1 MAHRVRN
8 TNTLEGERMLKVARR
23 PFHRMR
29 SFACFDLHPYWVAY
43 QQAGLVRDEI
53 VQHYGLERSVRLG
66 RNVAGWINQ
75 YLRQQGLLRSAYLWA
90 EFAEEHALKAPRTC
104 GYEAV
109 TYMGEWCTN
118 IMSIHMG
125 KTRAQSTILIHM
137 RTGHN
142 GLNSNLYSINKAETN
157 MCPCG
162 EGEHTVEHLL
172 FDCVSLERQRRELL
186 PADYGKCDDDLRRL
200 KLRYL
205 LTQCAG
211 PVSAWALKHFELEQF
226 SWTKEH
232 LPIRTRTFPFSS
244 GTRHRRVLVHCFI
257 PQLFILLSL
266 RDLSDR
272 QGPQQSGSVGSI
284 FIALEN
290 PGELV
295 LRLIHPPLS
304 AIPPSPP
311 LEAGAEDEYADG
323 IPGAEPSGACKEPL
337 HSSQPQPSHTFSSR
351 WRVGI
356 HGALWVE
363 VVLEVVKLLVPVTLV
378 AEAAMR
384 KSYSHLVYLV
394 FVSLETSV
402 SSSTDWPYL
411 KMDCRFNLLQLPL
424 ELRQLIYR
432 AYLLVD
438 GGYICDA
445 EALFTGKLRGE
456 AKCRL
461 TQADGKPIDMAL
473 VVTCR
478 AVAKEMLHGGLALRV
493 NTVAFSTF
501 YSDEFRQRGERLQA
515 FRSKDVDCNI
525 FNMMRNVGS
534 CLQGPV
540 YDALKNAY
548 PVFMPVVEH
557 LRGGNPN
564 TELVAPPDSNYGQAP
579 SLYREFVR
587 LALRLACRYYV
598 EQFNEAMSQD
608 FAIQESRG
616 RRYVPDYHGLAACS
630 IEPWIIP
637 TDDDIAQI
645 MSYNGWPIPSPD
657 DEDFEIHLPRRT
669 LCYGLNGD
677 AACGVSRNVA
687 TWIMEALALEHHGM
701 PHGAFSLLL
710 GGGPAPLLCEEIFQT
725 VVQRDVAWQ
734 LARDE
739 SRRRGYL
746 PARTWIERNGE
757 HPWRWSSCFRP
768 AESDLGYM
776 YEGFPRAMRD
786 VAEKKSVVR
795 CNFDVGVPWDVERI
809 VEERRG
815 RGEQE
820 WNEDWF
826 AHDPLSWETVPP
838 LPSWADCLREDVLRP
853 DENPPARRD
862 SFDEWVA
869 RWDESSG
876 SDDDW
881 AFRSDGQP
889 LDPSRL
895 RKTGGFLE
903 AQIWTTLRWEEF
915 VSHLLPE
922 CFLPFQYKVVAVL
935 NRFSYLEESFV
946 SRGGTLV
953 NLVNAGAVMVVS
965 EALVGFN
972 GLFSSVPRKSDDG
985 GPSLLGDWQ

>member
-257 PQLFILLSL
+257 PQLCEYAALLCISCTLFSFLALLLFWISSAVSLAVFRLRPPYLSTTIYLDLPSWSNTSAYQLCRPSSIAILIQHLSPSLSTTTFTLICHPWPSSSSTTFVHHLRPPPSSTTTTTTITTTTFVCHPQPPFSSNLIRRPHSTQSSATFHDFCPLPPSPPPPPPSSAISVNHLHQPASSDTFVNRSNTPSSSPTFNFHLRPLSCTTSGILFILLSL

-363 VVLEVVKLLVPVTLV
+363 VGKVPVTLV
-378 AEAAMR
+378 AEAAMAEE
-384 KSYSHLVYLV
+384 KL
-394 FVSLETSV
+394 FA
-402 SSSTDWPYL
+402 P
-411 KMDCRFNLLQLPL
+411 CLP
-424 ELRQLIYR
+424 R
-432 AYLLVD
+432 
-438 GGYICDA
+438 
-445 EALFTGKLRGE
+445 
-456 AKCRL
+456 
-461 TQADGKPIDMAL
+461 
-473 VVTCR
+473 
-478 AVAKEMLHGGLALRV
+478 
-493 NTVAFSTF
+493 
-501 YSDEFRQRGERLQA
+501 
-515 FRSKDVDCNI
+515 
-525 FNMMRNVGS
+525 
-534 CLQGPV
+534 
-540 YDALKNAY
+540 
-548 PVFMPVVEH
+548 
-557 LRGGNPN
+557 
-564 TELVAPPDSNYGQAP
+564 
-579 SLYREFVR
+579 
-587 LALRLACRYYV
+587 LRL
-598 EQFNEAMSQD
+598 
-608 FAIQESRG
+608 SR
-616 RRYVPDYHGLAACS
+616 D
-630 IEPWIIP
+630 
-637 TDDDIAQI
+637 
-645 MSYNGWPIPSPD
+645 
-657 DEDFEIHLPRRT
+657 
-669 LCYGLNGD
+669 LC
-677 AACGVSRNVA
+677 V
-687 TWIMEALALEHHGM
+687 
-701 PHGAFSLLL
+701 
-710 GGGPAPLLCEEIFQT
+710 
-725 VVQRDVAWQ
+725 
-734 LARDE
+734 
-739 SRRRGYL
+739 
-746 PARTWIERNGE
+746 
-757 HPWRWSSCFRP
+757 
-768 AESDLGYM
+768 
-776 YEGFPRAMRD
+776 
-786 VAEKKSVVR
+786 
-795 CNFDVGVPWDVERI
+795 
-809 VEERRG
+809 
-815 RGEQE
+815 
-820 WNEDWF
+820 
-826 AHDPLSWETVPP
+826 
-838 LPSWADCLREDVLRP
+838 
-853 DENPPARRD
+853 
-862 SFDEWVA
+862 
-869 RWDESSG
+869 
-876 SDDDW
+876 
-881 AFRSDGQP
+881 
-889 LDPSRL
+889 
-895 RKTGGFLE
+895 
-903 AQIWTTLRWEEF
+903 
-915 VSHLLPE
+915 
-922 CFLPFQYKVVAVL
+922 FQY
-935 NRFSYLEESFV
+935 
-946 SRGGTLV
+946 
-953 NLVNAGAVMVVS
+953 
-965 EALVGFN
+965 
-972 GLFSSVPRKSDDG
+972 
-985 GPSLLGDWQ
+985 

>member
-1 MAHRVRN
+1 
-8 TNTLEGERMLKVARR
+8 
-23 PFHRMR
+23 
-29 SFACFDLHPYWVAY
+29 
-43 QQAGLVRDEI
+43 
-53 VQHYGLERSVRLG
+53 
-66 RNVAGWINQ
+66 
-75 YLRQQGLLRSAYLWA
+75 
-90 EFAEEHALKAPRTC
+90 
-104 GYEAV
+104 
-109 TYMGEWCTN
+109 
-118 IMSIHMG
+118 
-125 KTRAQSTILIHM
+125 
-137 RTGHN
+137 
-142 GLNSNLYSINKAETN
+142 
-157 MCPCG
+157 
-162 EGEHTVEHLL
+162 
-172 FDCVSLERQRRELL
+172 
-186 PADYGKCDDDLRRL
+186 
-200 KLRYL
+200 
-205 LTQCAG
+205 
-211 PVSAWALKHFELEQF
+211 
-226 SWTKEH
+226 
-232 LPIRTRTFPFSS
+232 
-244 GTRHRRVLVHCFI
+244 
-257 PQLFILLSL
+257 
-266 RDLSDR
+266 
-272 QGPQQSGSVGSI
+272 
-284 FIALEN
+284 
-290 PGELV
+290 
-295 LRLIHPPLS
+295 
-304 AIPPSPP
+304 
-311 LEAGAEDEYADG
+311 
-323 IPGAEPSGACKEPL
+323 
-337 HSSQPQPSHTFSSR
+337 
-351 WRVGI
+351 
-356 HGALWVE
+356 
-363 VVLEVVKLLVPVTLV
+363 
-378 AEAAMR
+378 
-384 KSYSHLVYLV
+384 
-394 FVSLETSV
+394 
-402 SSSTDWPYL
+402 
-411 KMDCRFNLLQLPL
+411 MDCRFNLLQLPL

-456 AKCRL
+456 ARCRL

-478 AVAKEMLHGGLALRV
+478 AVAKEVLHGGLALRV

-564 TELVAPPDSNYGQAP
+564 TDLVAPPDSNYGQAP

-657 DEDFEIHLPRRT
+657 DEDFEIHLPRSDDRSKYRFSAAASAIYF
-669 LCYGLNGD
+669 LDSLPYHNRAHLRNIILNEDREAVSQPACHVQGLIPFCKENPLLRIERRCSLWGNVFRPDWLSGD
-677 AACGVSRNVA
+677 PDSRVDPEWVPDPKLRSNQVSRNVA

-710 GGGPAPLLCEEIFQT
+710 DGGPAPQLCEEIFQT

-757 HPWRWSSCFRP
+757 HPWRWSSYFRP

-838 LPSWADCLREDVLRP
+838 LPSWTDCLREDVLRP

-881 AFRSDGQP
+881 A
-889 LDPSRL
+889 L
-895 RKTGGFLE
+895 
-903 AQIWTTLRWEEF
+903 
-915 VSHLLPE
+915 
-922 CFLPFQYKVVAVL
+922 
-935 NRFSYLEESFV
+935 
-946 SRGGTLV
+946 
-953 NLVNAGAVMVVS
+953 
-965 EALVGFN
+965 
-972 GLFSSVPRKSDDG
+972 
-985 GPSLLGDWQ
+985 

>member
-1 MAHRVRN
+1 MVLQKELNIEPIEVALHRIAMAHRVRN

-66 RNVAGWINQ
+66 RNVAGWFNQ

-205 LTQCAG
+205 LTHI
-211 PVSAWALKHFELEQF
+211 V
-226 SWTKEH
+226 
-232 LPIRTRTFPFSS
+232 
-244 GTRHRRVLVHCFI
+244 
-257 PQLFILLSL
+257 ILLSL

-304 AIPPSPP
+304 AIPPQPSPP

-363 VVLEVVKLLVPVTLV
+363 V
-378 AEAAMR
+378 
-384 KSYSHLVYLV
+384 
-394 FVSLETSV
+394 
-402 SSSTDWPYL
+402 
-411 KMDCRFNLLQLPL
+411 
-424 ELRQLIYR
+424 
-432 AYLLVD
+432 
-438 GGYICDA
+438 
-445 EALFTGKLRGE
+445 
-456 AKCRL
+456 
-461 TQADGKPIDMAL
+461 
-473 VVTCR
+473 
-478 AVAKEMLHGGLALRV
+478 ALRV

-657 DEDFEIHLPRRT
+657 DEDFEIHLPRTEKPYRNRHAMFKASFRSARRT

>member
-1 MAHRVRN
+1 MVLQKELNIEPIEVALHRIAMAHRVRN

-363 VVLEVVKLLVPVTLV
+363 VVLEVVKL
-378 AEAAMR
+378 
-384 KSYSHLVYLV
+384 
-394 FVSLETSV
+394 
-402 SSSTDWPYL
+402 
-411 KMDCRFNLLQLPL
+411 Q
-424 ELRQLIYR
+424 
-432 AYLLVD
+432 
-438 GGYICDA
+438 
-445 EALFTGKLRGE
+445 
-456 AKCRL
+456 
-461 TQADGKPIDMAL
+461 
-473 VVTCR
+473 
-478 AVAKEMLHGGLALRV
+478 
-493 NTVAFSTF
+493 
-501 YSDEFRQRGERLQA
+501 
-515 FRSKDVDCNI
+515 
-525 FNMMRNVGS
+525 GS
-534 CLQGPV
+534 CNLGG
-540 YDALKNAY
+540 
-548 PVFMPVVEH
+548 
-557 LRGGNPN
+557 RGCH
-564 TELVAPPDSNYGQAP
+564 EEKLFAPCLP
-579 SLYREFVR
+579 R
-587 LALRLACRYYV
+587 LRL
-598 EQFNEAMSQD
+598 
-608 FAIQESRG
+608 SR
-616 RRYVPDYHGLAACS
+616 D
-630 IEPWIIP
+630 
-637 TDDDIAQI
+637 
-645 MSYNGWPIPSPD
+645 
-657 DEDFEIHLPRRT
+657 
-669 LCYGLNGD
+669 LC
-677 AACGVSRNVA
+677 V
-687 TWIMEALALEHHGM
+687 
-701 PHGAFSLLL
+701 
-710 GGGPAPLLCEEIFQT
+710 
-725 VVQRDVAWQ
+725 
-734 LARDE
+734 
-739 SRRRGYL
+739 
-746 PARTWIERNGE
+746 
-757 HPWRWSSCFRP
+757 
-768 AESDLGYM
+768 
-776 YEGFPRAMRD
+776 
-786 VAEKKSVVR
+786 
-795 CNFDVGVPWDVERI
+795 
-809 VEERRG
+809 
-815 RGEQE
+815 
-820 WNEDWF
+820 
-826 AHDPLSWETVPP
+826 
-838 LPSWADCLREDVLRP
+838 
-853 DENPPARRD
+853 
-862 SFDEWVA
+862 
-869 RWDESSG
+869 
-876 SDDDW
+876 
-881 AFRSDGQP
+881 
-889 LDPSRL
+889 
-895 RKTGGFLE
+895 
-903 AQIWTTLRWEEF
+903 
-915 VSHLLPE
+915 
-922 CFLPFQYKVVAVL
+922 FQY
-935 NRFSYLEESFV
+935 
-946 SRGGTLV
+946 
-953 NLVNAGAVMVVS
+953 
-965 EALVGFN
+965 
-972 GLFSSVPRKSDDG
+972 
-985 GPSLLGDWQ
+985 